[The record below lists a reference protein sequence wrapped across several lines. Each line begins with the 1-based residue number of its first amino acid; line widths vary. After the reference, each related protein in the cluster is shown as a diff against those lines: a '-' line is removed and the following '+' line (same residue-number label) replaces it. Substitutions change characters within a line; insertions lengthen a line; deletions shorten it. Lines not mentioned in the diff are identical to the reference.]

1 MVRIRTQKSVSKDG
15 KGQGPVI
22 RVAIA
27 PKGRSG
33 YLVTGIALGMV
44 CGFVL
49 GSVFALS
56 VGDKSL
62 VLVQH
67 LWDRLFG
74 VDSDG
79 ERVHFELLLQ

>member
-1 MVRIRTQKSVSKDG
+1 MRIKTQNSIT
-15 KGQGPVI
+15 KGGNRQGPV
-22 RVAIA
+22 VSLAIS

-33 YLVTGIALGMV
+33 YLATGVAVGMV

-62 VLVQH
+62 MLAQH

>member
-1 MVRIRTQKSVSKDG
+1 MRIKTWNIIAKDSNR
-15 KGQGPVI
+15 QGPVVS
-22 RVAIA
+22 VAIS

-33 YLVTGIALGMV
+33 YLITGITVGMV

-56 VGDKSL
+56 LGDKSL
-62 VLVQH
+62 VLAQH
-67 LWDRLFG
+67 LWGRVFG